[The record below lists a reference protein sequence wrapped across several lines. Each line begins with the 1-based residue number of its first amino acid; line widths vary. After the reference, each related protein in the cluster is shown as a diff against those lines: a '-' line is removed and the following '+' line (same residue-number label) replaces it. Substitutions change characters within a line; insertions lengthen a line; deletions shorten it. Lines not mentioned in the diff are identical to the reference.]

1 MLQLKQGSL
10 EIVEDEDFEVEVKID
25 ISELSSLLMGV
36 VSLKELYMY
45 SKVEISDSTYLNK
58 LENIFI
64 SMERPICMTAF

>member
-1 MLQLKQGSL
+1 MKQGLL
-10 EIVEDEDFEVEVKID
+10 ENVEEEHYEVEVKID